1 LAFPDGPV
9 DDERKVMYRLTFIV
23 FRVIDTIT
31 QIEEESIMRMETHTT
46 DRKLLA
52 KAIGEWLD
60 SDVRY
65 DGMPHCTYSIGP
77 VKVDREGVITTDDQE
92 ACDTL
97 QPFFQNHG
105 LTTEESNMISIKETL
120 AQTPE
125 IDTMEISVPAPDLTV
140 IALHNLIRMLYSKQ
154 YLFNRMTETGSLFIA
169 KTLIDAL
176 QDQTPVD
183 MSAFESLLAESAD
196 RGELDGFRYADGKI
210 TLRYPFDEKRPMR
223 WTSYGLL
230 TDGIVRLAQA
240 STRVKAEIQQPEN
253 EKYYARAW
261 LMRMGM
267 GGDDFKEARKILLGG
282 LNGHAAFPDAA
293 AAMRHKERHATRRR
307 DAHDVLSPNT
317 ES

>member
-1 LAFPDGPV
+1 
-9 DDERKVMYRLTFIV
+9 
-23 FRVIDTIT
+23 
-31 QIEEESIMRMETHTT
+31 MRMETHTP

-60 SDVRY
+60 KDVRY

-77 VKVDREGVITTDDQE
+77 VKVDREGVITLDDPE
-92 ACDTL
+92 VWNTM

-105 LTTEESNMISIKETL
+105 WVPEEPITISTEE
-120 AQTPE
+120 APGQTPKIE
-125 IDTMEISVPAPDLTV
+125 TMEISVPAPNLTV
-140 IALHNLIRMLYSKQ
+140 AALHNLIRMLYSKQ

-183 MSAFESLLAESAD
+183 MSAFENLLAESAD
-196 RGELDGFRYADGKI
+196 RGELDGLRYADGKV
-210 TLRYPFDEKRPMR
+210 TLRYPFDEKQPMR
-223 WTSYGLL
+223 WTIYGLL

-240 STRVKAEIQQPEN
+240 SNRVKAEIQQPEN

-261 LMRMGM
+261 LIRMGM

-293 AAMRHKERHATRRR
+293 AAMWHKERHTVRRR
-307 DAHDVLSPNT
+307 DAHDAPSPDT